1 MTNPEHCSEKLG
13 QIAKN
18 LVEIIPDY
26 ISSTQKPAMF
36 DEIFAFAAA
45 AYKLKTLMEFTY
57 VSRRYAEACV
67 DILEDIKPVAEF
79 SESLDDLIRLRSV
92 FEQHIKTLETLES
105 ESYISRGPKSETRPF
120 ITSGVDHI
128 DAGQLRDFGIRST
141 LTPGPVSHPQ
151 TDSQPREG
159 QGDS

>member
-18 LVEIIPDY
+18 LVEIIPAY

-92 FEQHIKTLETLES
+92 FEQHIKTLETIES
-105 ESYISRGPKSETRPF
+105 ESYISR
-120 ITSGVDHI
+120 
-128 DAGQLRDFGIRST
+128 
-141 LTPGPVSHPQ
+141 
-151 TDSQPREG
+151 
-159 QGDS
+159 